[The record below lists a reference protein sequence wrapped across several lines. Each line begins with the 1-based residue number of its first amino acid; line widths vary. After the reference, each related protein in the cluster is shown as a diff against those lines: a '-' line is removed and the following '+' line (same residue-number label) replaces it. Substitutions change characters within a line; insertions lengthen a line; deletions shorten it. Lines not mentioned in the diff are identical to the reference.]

1 VSGIG
6 ILIVTHNSANHIGA
20 CLDAVK
26 PFCGERDVVLV
37 IDNASDDETGRIA
50 SSRPG
55 IRYIQNTGNAGFAGA
70 VNQGFLVLKDDVDA
84 VLLLNPDVI
93 LKDVA
98 GDRKASHDQ
107 PSPETAATPL
117 SEMNAA
123 CQRSGLACGRLTTL
137 GGETQIG
144 FSFRRFPTPTALF
157 FETIGLNR
165 IWPGNPVNRRY
176 RCLDVDY
183 GIEQEVDQPAGALL
197 MIRNDVWSCLHG
209 FDEHFYPVWFEDVDF
224 CRRAALAGFRASYV
238 PSVEGVHEGGHSVR
252 QIPNGD
258 RRQYWYASL
267 LRYSR
272 KHFERAGQRLVAG
285 GVAVTALIRGI
296 GTALQ
301 LQRGSGKRAQ
311 MEWIIART
319 AFVYPVTEPIEMP
332 GSKEGATGA
341 TDVSSRVTNEGYPS
355 KQNTERTL
363 KRLHAR

>member
-1 VSGIG
+1 VSATG
-6 ILIVTHNSANHIGA
+6 ILIVTHNSAGHIGA
-20 CLDAVK
+20 CLDGVK
-26 PFCGERDVVLV
+26 PFCAERDIVLV
-37 IDNASDDETGRIA
+37 IDNASDDDTGRIA
-50 SSRPG
+50 ASRPG
-55 IRYIQNTGNAGFAGA
+55 VRFIQNTDNAGFAGA

-98 GDRKASHDQ
+98 GDRKAPTDQ
-107 PSPETAATPL
+107 ALPEASVTPL
-117 SEMNAA
+117 TEMMTA
-123 CQRSGLACGRLTTL
+123 CQQSGLACGRLITPS
-137 GGETQIG
+137 GQTQIG
-144 FSFRRFPTPTALF
+144 FSFRRFPTPAALF
-157 FETIGLNR
+157 FETVGLNR
-165 IWPGNPVNRRY
+165 IWARNPVNRRY
-176 RCLDVDY
+176 RCLDVDH
-183 GIEQEVDQPAGALL
+183 GIAREVDQPAGALL
-197 MIRNDVWSCLHG
+197 MIRKDVWSCLHG

-238 PSVEGVHEGGHSVR
+238 PSVVGVHEGGHSVR
-252 QIPNGD
+252 QISNSY

-272 KHFERAGQRLVAG
+272 KHFERAGQRLIAG

-319 AFVYPVTEPIEMP
+319 AFVHPVTEPIEMP
-332 GSKEGATGA
+332 GLKEGATGA
-341 TDVSSRVTNEGYPS
+341 TDVSSRVTNEGFPS